1 MNLVEG
7 FAVGLNRLRLMLKSS
22 NVKCGRMSIQEV
34 LMYTKYTGDSTT
46 ILCRTTFFRS
56 FHDD

>member
-7 FAVGLNRLRLMLKSS
+7 FAIGLNRLRLMLKSS

-34 LMYTKYTGDSTT
+34 LMYTKYTGDRTT
-46 ILCRTTFFRS
+46 IMQNDFSSKLP
-56 FHDD
+56 